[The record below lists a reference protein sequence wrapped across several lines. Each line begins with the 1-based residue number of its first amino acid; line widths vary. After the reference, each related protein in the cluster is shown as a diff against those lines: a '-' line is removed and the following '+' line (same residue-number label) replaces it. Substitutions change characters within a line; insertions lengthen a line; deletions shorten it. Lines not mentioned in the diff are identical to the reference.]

1 MPKIRRALISVYDKT
16 GIVEFAR
23 VLKEFNVDIISTGGT
38 ARHLNDN
45 GISTHG
51 ISDITHF
58 PEILNGRVKTLHP
71 NIFGGV
77 LALRDDS
84 AQMKELAQH
93 GIAPIDLVV
102 VNLYPFEATI
112 AKPDVSF
119 ASALENIDIGGPA
132 LIRAAA
138 KNFLSVAVVTSPN
151 QYEKIIS
158 ELRERGGEIWLETR
172 KRLASSAFART
183 AQYDHVIQDYLSG
196 DAAALPEQVLLYL
209 EKKQDLRY
217 GENPHQRA
225 ALYRERQPEAQG
237 LMKARQLHG
246 KELSFNN
253 LLDLNAAL
261 GLVQEFEEPCAVIIK
276 HTNPCG
282 AAMAANL
289 REAYLRA
296 KATDPV
302 SAFGGIVGVNRPL
315 DGETA
320 RAIAELF
327 TEAIITPGFSDEA
340 LQILQS
346 KKNLRLLASSDINS
360 RDRNY
365 DIKKIQGGYLLQ
377 DQDLLNLND
386 KNWKV
391 VSQRQPSAEE
401 WQAMK
406 FAWRVAKWVKSNAI
420 VFASSE
426 RTLGI
431 GAGQMS
437 RVDSCKLAI
446 EKAGRFEVA
455 LAGSAV
461 ASDAF
466 FPFRDGVDV
475 VAEAGAS
482 AVIQPGGSVRD
493 DEVIR
498 AANDHHLAMVFT
510 SQRHFRH

>member
-1 MPKIRRALISVYDKT
+1 
-16 GIVEFAR
+16 
-23 VLKEFNVDIISTGGT
+23 
-38 ARHLNDN
+38 
-45 GISTHG
+45 
-51 ISDITHF
+51 
-58 PEILNGRVKTLHP
+58 
-71 NIFGGV
+71 
-77 LALRDDS
+77 
-84 AQMKELAQH
+84 
-93 GIAPIDLVV
+93 
-102 VNLYPFEATI
+102 
-112 AKPDVSF
+112 
-119 ASALENIDIGGPA
+119 
-132 LIRAAA
+132 
-138 KNFLSVAVVTSPN
+138 
-151 QYEKIIS
+151 
-158 ELRERGGEIWLETR
+158 
-172 KRLASSAFART
+172 
-183 AQYDHVIQDYLSG
+183 
-196 DAAALPEQVLLYL
+196 
-209 EKKQDLRY
+209 
-217 GENPHQRA
+217 
-225 ALYRERQPEAQG
+225 
-237 LMKARQLHG
+237 
-246 KELSFNN
+246 
-253 LLDLNAAL
+253 
-261 GLVQEFEEPCAVIIK
+261 
-276 HTNPCG
+276 
-282 AAMAANL
+282 
-289 REAYLRA
+289 
-296 KATDPV
+296 
-302 SAFGGIVGVNRPL
+302 VNRPL